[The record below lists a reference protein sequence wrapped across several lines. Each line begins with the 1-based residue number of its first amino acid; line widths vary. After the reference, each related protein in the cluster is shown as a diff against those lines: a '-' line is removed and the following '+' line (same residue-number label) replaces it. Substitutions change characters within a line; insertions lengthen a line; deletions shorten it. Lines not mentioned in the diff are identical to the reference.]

1 MHVSEFEE
9 NFLLFSIA
17 YRTCKFLLLFEWHC
31 RKVKKG
37 TVSCLLRYVTFYLMN
52 QEETVLIK
60 VEMELYF
67 VLLKKKKKR
76 RFLQLQPK
84 FEKKDFFFF
93 HIYCPPFGPL
103 GTSVAGHSNSAE
115 EPFYQA
121 VTSPHLN
128 NNPQWLAPRKNC

>member
-67 VLLKKKKKR
+67 VLLKKKKKEDSYNFNLSLKR
-76 RFLQLQPK
+76 K
-84 FEKKDFFFF
+84 
-93 HIYCPPFGPL
+93 
-103 GTSVAGHSNSAE
+103 TSFSFIFIV
-115 EPFYQA
+115 
-121 VTSPHLN
+121 HLLDLLEL
-128 NNPQWLAPRKNC
+128 QWLGIVTLLRSHSIKQ